1 MKIYTVTLTEQE
13 RAITLELIN
22 MALKAGGLPVAEA
35 ALVLSKRISEAAEVA
50 PPLAEPDLKLVGSA
64 A

>member
-50 PPLAEPDLKLVGSA
+50 EPASEPALKIVGA